1 MARFLLQC
9 SIPLKNV
16 AVSHKK
22 VSELGIKC
30 HTFSK
35 EAYSSYNF
43 VVHQILWK
51 RKNERADAR
60 RWRIKRWFCS
70 RLFIGL
76 WSKCKQMCCAPSLQ
90 MISVLAFLWLI
101 VQRQYVIIYI
111 PTTSWAVI
119 MIPFSNHVR
128 AEEVVL
134 FGYCTDGMTVMTR
147 ALNRGAPILFLHLY
161 YKGEQLSYMLTIVV
175 LLQLYCI
182 ETNYWS
188 QRAFIVKMLKFES
201 LFREFGK
208 KYCCLKSESSFQ
220 LAKMGNCKERG
231 DLTLISIPTLASMF
245 FKDFLRN

>member
-90 MISVLAFLWLI
+90 IILVFAFQWLI

-119 MIPFSNHVR
+119 VIPFSNHIRV
-128 AEEVVL
+128 EVSSAFRVL
-134 FGYCTDGMTVMTR
+134 YRWYG
-147 ALNRGAPILFLHLY
+147 
-161 YKGEQLSYMLTIVV
+161 SYDKSSQQGGSYFISSP
-175 LLQLYCI
+175 LLQRWTIELYAYYSSPS
-182 ETNYWS
+182 TPALLHWNGLLVTKH
-188 QRAFIVKMLKFES
+188 F
-201 LFREFGK
+201 
-208 KYCCLKSESSFQ
+208 YC
-220 LAKMGNCKERG
+220 
-231 DLTLISIPTLASMF
+231 
-245 FKDFLRN
+245 